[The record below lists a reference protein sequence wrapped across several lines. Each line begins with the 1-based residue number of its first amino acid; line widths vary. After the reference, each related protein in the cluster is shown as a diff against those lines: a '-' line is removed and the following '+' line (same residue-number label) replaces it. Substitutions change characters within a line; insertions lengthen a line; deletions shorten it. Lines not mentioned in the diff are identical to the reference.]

1 MSVRKLQK
9 FPSSRSLLRSSSI
22 EAAPDEPIKLKRP
35 LHAGDFSIVEL
46 VFSHRI
52 NLHAVQHARRG
63 VLVAPRCPLSPL
75 PPKILGTSSTIN
87 PVGLCVSRR
96 LEGIIIL
103 VAASRSLVL
112 STSKLIL
119 PSQRHEERDDTQLCA
134 YDAHSYIHEES
145 ARYRRARD

>member
-1 MSVRKLQK
+1 MRYNTRDVASW
-9 FPSSRSLLRSSSI
+9 SR
-22 EAAPDEPIKLKRP
+22 
-35 LHAGDFSIVEL
+35 H
-46 VFSHRI
+46 
-52 NLHAVQHARRG
+52 
-63 VLVAPRCPLSPL
+63 VALPPL

-103 VAASRSLVL
+103 VAASLVL

-134 YDAHSYIHEES
+134 YDAHTRIYT
-145 ARYRRARD
+145 